1 MMPYT
6 PSRSAAR
13 GERLVWDLDWNL
25 LRTFLVIMD
34 CQSITAAADR
44 LGLKQPTV
52 SNALRRLE
60 AHVGR
65 RLIDRGPN
73 RFAPTT
79 AGQRLHGECIDIFG
93 SVSRLQVMMREV
105 QEEVTGA
112 IQISMASH
120 VVCPVFDRTLSAFHR
135 RHPKAVFQLDVMP
148 SEEAIASVLQKRASF
163 AVCLVHRPDPRL
175 DHAVLYRE
183 FFGFFCGPQHRLFG
197 RSALTLDDLRGETSV
212 SFHTDRTT
220 DALYQVAILRARA
233 KLDERI
239 VGISSHLEEVR
250 RMIVAGFGIGPLP
263 LHVAKADVD
272 AGHLWRLP
280 PYDDPPEVDILLV
293 TNPASHLNR
302 AERALLDMLR
312 QEIRD
317 LPLEA
322 RTYRG

>member
-1 MMPYT
+1 MPYT
-6 PSRSAAR
+6 PSLSAAR

-25 LRTFLVIMD
+25 LRTFLVIME
-34 CQSITAAADR
+34 CQGITAAADR

-79 AGQRLHGECIDIFG
+79 AGQRLYEECIDIFG

-105 QEEVTGA
+105 QEEVTGT
-112 IQISMASH
+112 IQIAMASH
-120 VVCPVFDRTLSAFHR
+120 VVCPVLDGTLSSFHR
-135 RHPKAVFQLDVMP
+135 QHPKAVFQLDVMP
-148 SEEAIASVLQKRASF
+148 SEEAITSVLQKRASF

-175 DHAVLYRE
+175 HHTVLYRE
-183 FFGFFCGPQHRLFG
+183 FFGFFCGPEHRLFG
-197 RSALTLDDLRGETSV
+197 RTGLTLDDLRGETSV
-212 SFHTDRTT
+212 SFQTDRMT
-220 DALYQVAILRARA
+220 DALYQVAILRAKA

-250 RMIVAGFGIGPLP
+250 RMIVAGLGIGPLP
-263 LHVAKADVD
+263 LHVARADVE

-280 PYDDPPEVDILLV
+280 PYDDPPEVDIFIV
-293 TNPASHLNR
+293 TNPASNLNR
-302 AERALLDMLR
+302 AEQALLAMLMRRIADM
-312 QEIRD
+312 
-317 LPLEA
+317 PLED
-322 RTYRG
+322 RTYRA